1 MIIRFPCRKMTMTNP
16 EALYARLNYG
26 EACCSRQIEEQA
38 VCIDGDISGGFP
50 LFMIIRGKYF
60 ERTVRWQI

>member
-16 EALYARLNYG
+16 EALYARLIYG
-26 EACCSRQIEEQA
+26 ETGCSRQIEEQA

-50 LFMIIRGKYF
+50 LSMVIRGKYF